1 MLLKKQISMIIYFF
15 INKTKKKLSK
25 GLKSK
30 GGRNFLGRVCV
41 RGQGGGHKKLYR
53 FIDFFRRLNLKGK
66 VINILYDPNRSAQI
80 ALILYLNSLCSY
92 IIIQKEIFLNDIIYS
107 GTKLCEDI
115 INIGYSMPLQYIPL
129 FSNVSNIE
137 LRPFKGSSLC
147 RAAGTSCLLV
157 GKIKNK
163 CILKLK
169 SGWEMHLSIN
179 NIASLGIISDKI
191 YNNWY
196 INKAGKN
203 RNLGW
208 KPKVRGVAKNPC
220 DHPHGGGNGKKHK
233 PMIPTNAWHTVFKW
247 YPTKNRKI
255 DYLKRRKFKN
265 INEN

>member
-1 MLLKKQISMIIYFF
+1 
-15 INKTKKKLSK
+15 
-25 GLKSK
+25 
-30 GGRNFLGRVCV
+30 
-41 RGQGGGHKKLYR
+41 
-53 FIDFFRRLNLKGK
+53 LNLKGK

-191 YNNWY
+191 YNN
-196 INKAGKN
+196 
-203 RNLGW
+203 
-208 KPKVRGVAKNPC
+208 
-220 DHPHGGGNGKKHK
+220 
-233 PMIPTNAWHTVFKW
+233 
-247 YPTKNRKI
+247 
-255 DYLKRRKFKN
+255 
-265 INEN
+265 